1 MGNWALQAQPNPD
14 QLAASPVSVVSFSG
28 RILEKGDK
36 NPVLGGSIFLEPVG
50 NTLVSATESTQPAQ
64 PFSVETDLT
73 GHYELSVPP
82 GNYQLIVA
90 GEGYKKITIKV
101 FTLNKNTQRN
111 FYLEQEGFTLP
122 EVVVT
127 ASKIPKTQVSHETLT
142 KDELVEV
149 PGTQEDVLK
158 AIQTLPGVVTAG
170 SLNGQLLV
178 RGSGPNDNQ
187 YYVDDIP
194 IGYPYHFGI
203 VSTLDSNL
211 VKDLDFY
218 SGGFGPQF
226 ANSLGGL
233 VDVTQ
238 RDPRTDRW
246 GFRADVNIFLSEFE
260 AEGPITSDSSLAI
273 AGRRSYLDVFVK
285 DFSGNAGTFEVPDFA
300 DYQVKYSYTPSP
312 QVHWDFVAL
321 GSADSIGGE
330 ISASA
335 TFAVNDPDL
344 AGNFNFTNG
353 YNNQGV
359 NFRDL
364 SDDQNKVSNSLY
376 HTDSYLNFALGPGL
390 FEDNSIEDFGDKFQ
404 VVHDLDAD
412 TSLTGGLQYD
422 HFINSLNAYWAAYT
436 DQNGRPNET
445 FNLTTSAKIAS
456 QGTVN
461 SDDLSAY
468 LDQKFKALDKKL
480 EISVGAR
487 ADYVNSD
494 NTVFG
499 TPRAAVAYHLTRD
512 STLKASYG
520 LYNESPDRL
529 LGAPYLDANLGNP
542 RLAPEQ
548 SMDSVL
554 GVEQKLDE
562 SGLLFRVEA
571 YDKTFSNLI
580 VVSPVILPGQAYV
593 NTGKGDAQGVE
604 FFLRQPPTDR
614 FFGWIAYSL
623 STSNRQDSPGGNTY
637 PFQYDE
643 PNCFTAV
650 GSYKLNPGWDM
661 GVKLLYSTGLPYTP
675 VASTGVT
682 AVTVSGQ
689 PTTITLPTYA
699 STDSARLPDY
709 FRVDFSIS
717 LKTVYDT
724 WEWRFYLDI
733 VNLLG
738 TQNVLGY
745 SYNPT
750 YTQKTAE
757 NDLPFLPYLGF
768 EVKY

>member
-1 MGNWALQAQPNPD
+1 
-14 QLAASPVSVVSFSG
+14 
-28 RILEKGDK
+28 
-36 NPVLGGSIFLEPVG
+36 
-50 NTLVSATESTQPAQ
+50 
-64 PFSVETDLT
+64 
-73 GHYELSVPP
+73 
-82 GNYQLIVA
+82 
-90 GEGYKKITIKV
+90 
-101 FTLNKNTQRN
+101 
-111 FYLEQEGFTLP
+111 
-122 EVVVT
+122 
-127 ASKIPKTQVSHETLT
+127 
-142 KDELVEV
+142 
-149 PGTQEDVLK
+149 
-158 AIQTLPGVVTAG
+158 
-170 SLNGQLLV
+170 
-178 RGSGPNDNQ
+178 
-187 YYVDDIP
+187 VDI
-194 IGYPYHFGI
+194 
-203 VSTLDSNL
+203 
-211 VKDLDFY
+211 
-218 SGGFGPQF
+218 
-226 ANSLGGL
+226 
-233 VDVTQ
+233 TQ

-260 AEGPITSDSSLAI
+260 AEGPLTSDSSLAI

-300 DYQVKYSYTPSP
+300 DYQVKYSYSPSP

-321 GSADSIGGE
+321 GSADSIGGD

-364 SDDQNKVSNSLY
+364 SDDQNKVTNSLY
-376 HTDSYLNFALGPGL
+376 HTDSFLNFSLGPGL
-390 FEDNSIEDFGDKFQ
+390 FENNSIEDFGDKFQ
-404 VVHDLDAD
+404 VVHDFDAD
-412 TSLTGGLQYD
+412 TSLEGGLQYD

-456 QGTVN
+456 QGAVN

-468 LDQKFKALDKKL
+468 LDQKFKALDKQL
-480 EISVGAR
+480 EIAVGAR

-494 NTVFG
+494 NRVFG
-499 TPRAAVAYHLTRD
+499 TPRAAVAYHLTSD
-512 STLKASYG
+512 TTLKASYG
-520 LYNESPDRL
+520 LYIESPDRL

-554 GVEQKLDE
+554 GLEQKLDE

-580 VVSPVILPGQAYV
+580 VVSPVILPGQTYV
-593 NTGKGDAQGVE
+593 NTGTGDAQGVE
-604 FFLRQPPTDR
+604 FLLRQPPTDR

-650 GSYKLNPGWDM
+650 GTYKLNPGWDM
-661 GVKLLYSTGLPYTP
+661 GVKVLYSTGLPYTP

-709 FRVDFSIS
+709 FRVDFSTS